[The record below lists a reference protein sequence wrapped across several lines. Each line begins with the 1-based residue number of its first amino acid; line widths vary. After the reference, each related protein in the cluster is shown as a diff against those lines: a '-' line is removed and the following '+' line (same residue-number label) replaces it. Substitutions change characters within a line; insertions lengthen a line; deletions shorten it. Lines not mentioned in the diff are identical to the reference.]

1 MSANDARREEA
12 ALWRTR
18 LEEEP
23 HLALTPEYLDWSAD
37 PANRALSDRAD
48 EAWDVVGELSATPE
62 MIALRH
68 AALADARK
76 SAARRWSPRLPRMAA
91 GIAAGVVLAATA
103 AGAWLLSPTTYRTD
117 IGERRVVTL
126 QDGSRIS
133 LDAASVVRVRYTDG
147 ERKLELVRGQARFDV
162 ARDLGRPFVVDA
174 GDRTISATKG
184 AFNIDRAAQK
194 VCVTLLDGAAVIR
207 PDPGLFR
214 RATPEKPRLLAAG
227 QQLTLGSRGEQLAS
241 ADTRE
246 VTAWERGEL
255 VFTNEPL
262 ADAVA
267 RVNRYSVRHIEVD
280 PRAATLRIS
289 GAFNAGDTAS
299 FLDAMASYFNLQAV
313 PASDGKVMLQARS

>member
-23 HLALTPEYLDWSAD
+23 QLALTPEYLDWSAN
-37 PANRALSDRAD
+37 PANRAMADRAD
-48 EAWDVVGELSATPE
+48 DAWDLVGELSATPE

-76 SAARRWSPRLPRMAA
+76 TAARHWAPRLPRKAA
-91 GIAAGVVLAATA
+91 AVAAGVVLAASVG
-103 AGAWLLSPTTYRTD
+103 GAWILSPTTYRTD

-133 LDAASVVRVRYTDG
+133 LDAASEVKIRYTQG
-147 ERKLELVRGQARFDV
+147 ERKLELVKGQARFDV

-174 GDRTISATKG
+174 GDRTVSATKG
-184 AFNIDRAAQK
+184 AFNIDRGAQK

-207 PDPGLFR
+207 ADPGLFHR
-214 RATPEKPRLLAAG
+214 VAAEKPRLLNAG
-227 QQLTLGSRGEQLAS
+227 QQLTVASRGEQLAT

-262 ADAVA
+262 GEAVA
-267 RVNRYSVRHIEVD
+267 RVNRYSIRRIEVD
-280 PRAATLRIS
+280 PKVAGLRIS
-289 GAFNAGDTAS
+289 GAFNAGDTTS
-299 FLDAMASYFNLQAV
+299 FLDAMASYFSLSAA
-313 PASDGKVMLQARS
+313 PSSDGKVLLQARS

>member
-1 MSANDARREEA
+1 MSANDTRRADA

-23 HLALTPEYLDWSAD
+23 QLALTPEYLDWSAE

-48 EAWDVVGELSATPE
+48 EAWDLVGELSATPE

-76 SAARRWSPRLPRMAA
+76 TAARRWSPRLPRMAA
-91 GIAAGVVLAATA
+91 AIAAGVVLAASA
-103 AGAWLLSPTTYRTD
+103 GGAWLLSPTIYRTD

-133 LDAASVVRVRYTDG
+133 LDAASEVKVRYTHG
-147 ERKLELVRGQARFDV
+147 ARKLELVHGQARFDV
-162 ARDLGRPFVVDA
+162 ARDLARPFVVDA
-174 GDRTISATKG
+174 GDRTVSATKG
-184 AFNIDRAAQK
+184 AFNIDRAARK
-194 VCVTLLDGAAVIR
+194 VCVTLLDGAAIIR
-207 PDPGLFR
+207 PDAGLFH
-214 RATPEKPRLLAAG
+214 RAAPEKPRLLNAG
-227 QQLTLGSRGEQLAS
+227 QQLTVASRGEAVAT
-241 ADTRE
+241 ADPRE

-267 RVNRYSVRHIEVD
+267 RVNRYSVRRIEVD
-280 PRAATLRIS
+280 PSAAPLRIS

-299 FLDAMASYFNLQAV
+299 FLDAMASYFNLEAV
-313 PASDGKVMLQARS
+313 PSSDGKVMLQARS

>member
-23 HLALTPEYLDWSAD
+23 QLALTPEYLDWSAD

-48 EAWDVVGELSATPE
+48 DAWDLIGELSATPE

-76 SAARRWSPRLPRMAA
+76 SAARRWAPRLPRMAA

-103 AGAWLLSPTTYRTD
+103 GGAWLLSPTTYRTD

-133 LDAASVVRVRYTDG
+133 LDAASVVKVRYSRG
-147 ERKLELVRGQARFDV
+147 ARELELVRGQARFDV

-207 PDPGLFR
+207 PDPGIFQR
-214 RATPEKPRLLAAG
+214 TAPEKPRLLNAG
-227 QQLTLGSRGEQLAS
+227 QQLTVASHGEQLAT
-241 ADTRE
+241 ADARE

-262 ADAVA
+262 TDAVA

-280 PRAATLRIS
+280 PSASNLRIS

-299 FLDAMASYFNLQAV
+299 FLDAMASYFRLDAV